1 MNFFSAAA
9 LFCFLPW
16 LAACAAPQPGPFY
29 QQAANKAAPPG
40 TLIAVE
46 PFTPNVAGAAAYRV
60 LYNSEDIDG
69 HIIPVSGVVYIP
81 AAAPPAGGRNV
92 VAWAHPTT
100 GVAAGCAP
108 SLNGEVPG
116 AIGMADTIPGLA
128 SFIAA
133 GDIVTATDYQ
143 GLGAPGVH
151 PYLVGNAEGQNIIDS
166 VRAVRRLPGAE
177 ITGAYAVW
185 GHSQGAQAALFTGQI
200 AKTYAPELRLVGVA
214 AAAPPT
220 DLNGEFA
227 EPFDGPTGRDLGAYV
242 YSTWAQTYHVPV
254 TTIVDPRAVA
264 AMNVAAAQCITSLG
278 EGLNAVRAGM
288 ALAPVFLAHQPAN
301 TPPWP
306 ALFAENSP
314 GLAPPGTPLLIVQ
327 GSKDT
332 TVEPHW
338 TRGFVAKLCARH
350 DTLDYVEFKGVT
362 HLLIGYKSAE
372 LVANWIAGRFAGTK
386 PPDTC
391 RS

>member
-1 MNFFSAAA
+1 MNFVSAAA
-9 LFCFLPW
+9 AFFALPW
-16 LAACAAPQPGPFY
+16 LAACSIPRPGSFY
-29 QQAANKAAPPG
+29 YQAANKTAPPG

-46 PFTPNVAGAAAYRV
+46 PFSPTVPGAAAYRV
-60 LYNSEDIDG
+60 LYNSEDVDG
-69 HIIPVSGVVYIP
+69 RAVPVSGVVYIP

-100 GVAAGCAP
+100 GVAPGCAP
-108 SLNGEVPG
+108 SLNGQVPG
-116 AIGMADTIPGLA
+116 AISMADTIPGLA
-128 SFIAA
+128 RFIAA
-133 GDIVTATDYQ
+133 GDVVTATDYQ

-151 PYLVGNAEGQNIIDS
+151 PYLVGKAEGQDIIDS
-166 VRAVRRLPGAE
+166 VRAARNLPGAD
-177 ITGAYAVW
+177 ISGAYAVW
-185 GHSQGAQAALFTGQI
+185 GHSQGAQAALFAGQI
-200 AKTYAPELRLVGVA
+200 AKRYAPELKLVGVA

-254 TTIVDPRAVA
+254 TSIVDPRAVP
-264 AMNVAAAQCITSLG
+264 AMTHAAAQCITSLG
-278 EGLNAVRAGM
+278 EGIDAVRAGM

-314 GLAPPGTPLLIVQ
+314 GRAPPGGPLLIVQ
-327 GSKDT
+327 GLKDT

-338 TRGFVAKLCARH
+338 TESFVAKLCGRH
-350 DTLDYVEFKGVT
+350 DTLDYVELKGVS
-362 HLLIGYKSAE
+362 HLVVGYKSAG
-372 LVANWIAGRFAGTK
+372 LVAGWIAGRFAGVK

-391 RS
+391 QS